1 MAGEGVY
8 VDSSVLGAYYCPE
21 PLSAAAEVALRKLTT
36 PVISVLSEVEFCSL
50 IARKRRLKELNER
63 QAREILDLFGS
74 HVAEGFYRR
83 VSLNTDHFIH
93 ARLLVVSTDSSLR
106 TLDALHLAVAI
117 TEALTLMTADRD
129 FARAAK
135 LKKRPT
141 VLVH

>member
-1 MAGEGVY
+1 
-8 VDSSVLGAYYCPE
+8 
-21 PLSAAAEVALRKLTT
+21 
-36 PVISVLSEVEFCSL
+36 
-50 IARKRRLKELNER
+50 
-63 QAREILDLFGS
+63 
-74 HVAEGFYRR
+74 